1 MIIKIIGYFILILIF
16 IKYYENFE
24 FKYLNKNNIN
34 KKKLK
39 KLNENKLKNIL
50 SKTNE
55 NKTNENKTNE
65 NKTNENKTNENKTNE
80 NKTNENKTNEN
91 KTNENK
97 LKMLFSKN
105 NNKIELFKVLSKDE
119 EIRDHGV
126 GVFPQFHINF
136 NNKYYKKAN
145 KLNKNDYLNINK
157 TPDKD
162 KLELDEY
169 DKYNNRIQSFS
180 TDIIV
185 KNKNKMIYELNN
197 EVFNKEFK
205 KLINKKFVE
214 YIQDNLD
221 YTKVKQN
228 AFYNNYINFDKFIKK
243 QNNNNKNNNKN
254 KNKNKFLLVKTEN
267 LNNKE
272 KSLYTKSKKLILNK
286 INKIDNLKLNYKN
299 VTEKIDNTFDII
311 QDDLD
316 NVFKHKNKNE
326 YIIEFDIVIYRDYK
340 THGKHLKC
348 QVFIKNNNIYI
359 TSLEVIG
366 IVSEDKLTMFKP
378 INEYPNNLLKY
389 KFNNKYVMTNLPREE
404 EIYLMSEEDKA
415 TWFRTRLAKLR
426 LDRGI
431 HEDL

>member
-1 MIIKIIGYFILILIF
+1 MIIKIIGYSVLILIF
-16 IKYYENFE
+16 IKYYENFISKHIE
-24 FKYLNKNNIN
+24 NNKENKNN
-34 KKKLK
+34 
-39 KLNENKLKNIL
+39 
-50 SKTNE
+50 
-55 NKTNENKTNE
+55 
-65 NKTNENKTNENKTNE
+65 
-80 NKTNENKTNEN
+80 
-91 KTNENK
+91 
-97 LKMLFSKN
+97 KN
-105 NNKIELFKVLSKDE
+105 NRDNKNNKEKFEVLSKDE

-145 KLNKNDYLNINK
+145 KLNKDDYLNINK
-157 TPDKD
+157 IPHKD

-185 KNKNKMIYELNN
+185 KNKNRIIYELNN
-197 EVFNKEFK
+197 EVFNKEFE

-221 YTKVKQN
+221 YTKIKQN
-228 AFYNNYINFDKFIKK
+228 AFYNNYINFDKFIKN
-243 QNNNNKNNNKN
+243 QNNKENKNNKN
-254 KNKNKFLLVKTEN
+254 KNNNNNNNNKKNNKNVFRLVKIEN

-326 YIIEFDIVIYRDYK
+326 YIIEFDIVIYREYK

-359 TSLEVIG
+359 TILEVIG
-366 IVSEDKLTMFKP
+366 IVSEDKLTMFKS
-378 INEYPNNLLKY
+378 IDEYPNNSVKY

-426 LDRGI
+426 LDRGV